1 MKATLRVLSVGS
13 EESVRTTYGA
23 LFGRRE
29 YELITATTYRE
40 LFAIPAHECIRI
52 AVLNHTLS
60 REELAAAARLI
71 RRRLADQ
78 PGSSGAL
85 QKRHPSTTRSTMIVS
100 RQGCPR
106 RLLFTAIDR
115 LVDGHQQ
122 QLSRRVRSW
131 ER

>member
-40 LFAIPAHECIRI
+40 LFGIPAHECIRI

-71 RRRLADQ
+71 RRRWPPARILVVSTKSPPIDDPLYDDRVS
-78 PGSSGAL
+78 PGL
-85 QKRHPSTTRSTMIVS
+85 P
-100 RQGCPR
+100 PE
-106 RLLFTAIDR
+106 LLFTAINR